1 MHLSLSV
8 WEVPS
13 TWPFLEW
20 FGNTYDVVVPMPMM
34 VKTVLLTLSLCERWC
49 WEAIVLWL
57 WVSLLLAQCVAH
69 SWEAI
74 VCRSKWCVVLLTVLL
89 TVEKQLFVAHILL
102 LKMMCCVSHSVAHS
116 WEAIVCCSH
125 FVAQN
130 DVLCFSQWCSQLR
143 RNCGWVC
150 CSQVKPTALS
160 IKQSSAAFYK
170 STLELVLHY
179 KSSLH
184 YSLVVALFYARA
196 CCTSILQSTVV
207 HCCSSDHCSDVQFR
221 QFHFFSSQHSHF

>member
-74 VCRSKWCVVLLTVLL
+74 VC
-89 TVEKQLFVAHILL
+89 
-102 LKMMCCVSHSVAHS
+102 
-116 WEAIVCCSH
+116 CSH

-130 DVLCFSQWCSQLR
+130 DVLCYSQCCSQLR
-143 RNCGWVC
+143 WNCGWVC

>member
-1 MHLSLSV
+1 MLRS
-8 WEVPS
+8 
-13 TWPFLEW
+13 
-20 FGNTYDVVVPMPMM
+20 NRA
-34 VKTVLLTLSLCERWC
+34 LTLGE
-49 WEAIVLWL
+49 
-57 WVSLLLAQCVAH
+57 
-69 SWEAI
+69 
-74 VCRSKWCVVLLTVLL
+74 
-89 TVEKQLFVAHILL
+89 FVARTMCCSQLGSNCL
-102 LKMMCCVSHSVAHS
+102 SLKMMCCVTHSVAHS

-207 HCCSSDHCSDVQFR
+207 HCCSLDHCSDVQFR

>member
-34 VKTVLLTLSLCERWC
+34 VRTVLLTRSLCERWC

-89 TVEKQLFVAHILL
+89 TVEKQLWLADKCLERQMPGRTNACTGICPPVGQMPRRTNAWRGQMPRWTNASTGICPTRHLSFEAFV
-102 LKMMCCVSHSVAHS
+102 C
-116 WEAIVCCSH
+116 
-125 FVAQN
+125 
-130 DVLCFSQWCSQLR
+130 
-143 RNCGWVC
+143 
-150 CSQVKPTALS
+150 
-160 IKQSSAAFYK
+160 
-170 STLELVLHY
+170 
-179 KSSLH
+179 
-184 YSLVVALFYARA
+184 
-196 CCTSILQSTVV
+196 
-207 HCCSSDHCSDVQFR
+207 
-221 QFHFFSSQHSHF
+221 